1 MESLTLLDIVKS
13 GGILIV
19 PIFICSII
27 VVAVAVER
35 YLTYRRLTINVPQLM
50 MKLRHPL
57 STGDITSAINECSM
71 VKGPVTAVV
80 RAGLE
85 KVKYGRE
92 HMKEAMEAAGN
103 IETYHLEKNLSV
115 LATLAGVTP
124 LIGFLGTV
132 TGMIKAFMKIQQLA
146 GNVNADVL
154 AGGIWEAM
162 VTTAAGLSVG
172 IPAMI
177 AYNYYINRV
186 RGFIYQMETVGDE
199 VVDIVTRDADA
210 AAHTQPKQ
218 APAAAPAQQAPTQ
231 QAPAPAPKPAPAP
244 APEPAPEY
252 TPEPASTEPV
262 TPEPGLDSGPQYFAG
277 HSFDPDNIDA
287 EGGAKS

>member
-1 MESLTLLDIVKS
+1 MESLTLLDILKS

-35 YLTYRRLTINVPQLM
+35 YLTYRKISISIPKLM
-50 MKLRHPL
+50 TKIRYPL
-57 STGDITSAINECSM
+57 SHGDILSAINECAV
-71 VKGPVTAVV
+71 VKSPVTAVI

-85 KVKYGRE
+85 KAKYGRV

-103 IETYHLEKNLSV
+103 TETYHLEKNLSV
-115 LATLAGVTP
+115 LATLAGIAP

-162 VTTAAGLSVG
+162 VTTAAGLTVG

-177 AYNYYINRV
+177 LYNYYVNRV
-186 RGFIYQMETVGDE
+186 REFIYQMETAGDE
-199 VVDIVTRDADA
+199 VLDIM
-210 AAHTQPKQ
+210 TQSKESDSDRNAQPSE
-218 APAAAPAQQAPTQ
+218 PAK
-231 QAPAPAPKPAPAP
+231 PAPKPEHRDDRRNENPLRFADR
-244 APEPAPEY
+244 
-252 TPEPASTEPV
+252 TFD
-262 TPEPGLDSGPQYFAG
+262 LDSL
-277 HSFDPDNIDA
+277 DNIDG
-287 EGGAKS
+287 EGGKTS